1 MAKGKYEQWL
11 EPEGLL
17 KIEAWAR
24 DGLTDEQIA
33 WNMGIAYS
41 TLRVWRDKYSA
52 LSAALKRG
60 KEVVDITVENTLLK
74 RALGYKYTET
84 TKQLVE
90 NPKTGKTELKVTKE
104 IEKEMPPDVTAIIY
118 WLKNRKPDIWKDKQN
133 IEISGE
139 LQSEKSK
146 LDNIISQMRAGK
158 GDNKGGDV
166 P

>member
-1 MAKGKYEQWL
+1 MAKGKYEQWR

-24 DGLTDEQIA
+24 DGLTNEQIA
-33 WNMGIAYS
+33 HNMGIS
-41 TLRVWRDKYSA
+41 RETLNQWCKKYTDISDT
-52 LSAALKRG
+52 LKKG
-60 KEVVDITVENTLLK
+60 KEEVDILVENSLLK
-74 RALGYKYTET
+74 RALGYRYKET

-90 NPKTGKTELKVTKE
+90 NERTGKTELKVTKE
-104 IEKEMPPDVTAIIY
+104 VEKEMPPDVTAIIY

-139 LQSEKSK
+139 LQKEQTK
-146 LDNIISQMRAGK
+146 LDNIISQMRANK
-158 GDNKGGDV
+158 GNNKGGDA

>member
-33 WNMGIAYS
+33 YNMGIAYS
-41 TLRVWRDKYSA
+41 TLKYWKNNHMA
-52 LSAALKRG
+52 ILAALKKG
-60 KEVVDITVENTLLK
+60 KEVVDIQVENTLLK

-90 NPKTGKTELKVTKE
+90 NQKTGKTELKVTKE

-118 WLKNRKPDIWKDKQN
+118 WLKNRKPETWKDKQN

-139 LQSEKSK
+139 LQTEKTK
-146 LDNIISQMRAGK
+146 LDSIIAQLRAGK
-158 GDNKGGDV
+158 GNNKGGDA

>member
-33 WNMGIAYS
+33 SNMCIGNR
-41 TLRVWRDKYSA
+41 TLYEWKQKYPQISQ
-52 LSAALKRG
+52 SLKKG
-60 KEVVDITVENTLLK
+60 KEVVDIQVENALLK

-104 IEKEMPPDVTAIIY
+104 VQKEMPPDVTAIIY
-118 WLKNRKPDIWKDKQN
+118 WLKNRKPEIWKDKQN

-139 LQSEKSK
+139 LQQEKTK
-146 LDNIISQMRAGK
+146 LDDIISQMRAGK
-158 GDNKGGDV
+158 GDNKGGDA